1 MTVATV
7 LPRQLNLAGKKSGL
21 ILLCSEGHGRG
32 KGVYLQALGRV
43 FEDLGH
49 RTAYAVPKG
58 TPAHSVLKNAELLLE
73 APIHSLS
80 RNQRLKNI
88 ATCGDLLFNQGF
100 GGIDMAARK
109 ISEWRGVL
117 AETRPDL
124 VVSDWAPS
132 TTLAARG
139 QVPVLV
145 TGNAFFTPPADLSRF
160 PPLHDLAP
168 VQVEE
173 ERMLSVIN
181 KCIGNDGAA
190 PLQTLPELFLGQAQA
205 VRSFACLDPYH
216 DWLNPE
222 TMFAPASDLSRLV
235 GAGDE
240 IFVYIWLPFNQHL
253 LDTLVDALCR
263 LVMPVRTFSIS
274 FNHAQT
280 TKLEDAG
287 VIVEREPVD
296 QEDILS
302 RSRLVVHGGG
312 SMLAG
317 LLVASAMPQIIL
329 PRSIEDLVISTTLQ
343 KARGCRSMRL
353 DMTDAESLS
362 QLITSAYEDDDF
374 VESVCRVHSELT
386 PKPTESWANDIA
398 AVGHALL

>member
-1 MTVATV
+1 M
-7 LPRQLNLAGKKSGL
+7 QQKSRL

-58 TPAHSVLKNAELLLE
+58 TPAHSVLKDVKLLLD

-80 RNQRLKNI
+80 RNERLKNI

-100 GGIDMAARK
+100 GGTDTTGRK
-109 ISEWRGVL
+109 ITEWRGVL
-117 AETRPDL
+117 AATPPDL

-132 TTLAARG
+132 ATLAARG
-139 QVPVLV
+139 RIPVLV
-145 TGNAFFTPPADLSRF
+145 TGNAFFTPPAELSRF

-173 ERMLSVIN
+173 EQMLSAIN
-181 KCIGNDGAA
+181 TYLGDGGAV
-190 PLQTLPELFLGQAQA
+190 PLQTLPELFLGEAQA

-216 DWLNPE
+216 DWRNPE

-240 IFVYIWLPFNQHL
+240 VFVYIWLPFNQHL

-274 FNHAQT
+274 FDDAQT
-280 TKLEDAG
+280 KKLEDAG
-287 VIVEREPVD
+287 VIVEREPVE

-317 LLVASAMPQIIL
+317 LLVASGMPQIIL

-343 KARGCRSMRL
+343 KAGGCRSMRL

-362 QLITSAYEDDDF
+362 QIITSAYEDNDF
-374 VESVCRVHSELT
+374 AETVRRVRSELA
-386 PKPTESWANDIA
+386 PKPTESWVNDIA
-398 AVGHALL
+398 AVGQALL